1 MKHFASYGLLGCD
14 FLSSNSYLR
23 TCLRMVRRGARM
35 RVMYYEYLTVVII
48 LFLLSLLGI
57 ILNRTNL
64 IIMIMCIE
72 LMLLAVSFMLLL
84 NSVTLDSLNGQMFT
98 MIVLAVAA
106 SESAVGLAIMV
117 AFYRIKGNINIRT
130 INLLKG

>member
-1 MKHFASYGLLGCD
+1 MKYFTPYWVLDCNILPSHTYVGVG
-14 FLSSNSYLR
+14 
-23 TCLRMVRRGARM
+23 LRMVKRRIRV

-84 NSVTLDSLNGQMFT
+84 NSVTLDSLNGQIFS